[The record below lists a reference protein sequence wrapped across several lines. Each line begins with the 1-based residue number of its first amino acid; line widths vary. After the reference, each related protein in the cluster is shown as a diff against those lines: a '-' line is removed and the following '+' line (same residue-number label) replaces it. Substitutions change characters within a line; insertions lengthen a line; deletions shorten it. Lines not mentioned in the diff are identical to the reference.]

1 MPELQSHPVFPGKRL
16 MQWYINVDGAS
27 SGNPGRSGAGIVA
40 RNKDGTVLF
49 TKSIFLGEMTNN
61 MAEYEALLIALHEAV
76 QNSIKDVTVYTDSQL
91 VANQINGLYKI
102 KNMTLFQYV
111 KKIKQ
116 TIGNFDKFAINYIP
130 REKNREADKLAKDAI
145 LKG

>member
-1 MPELQSHPVFPGKRL
+1 

-27 SGNPGRSGAGIVA
+27 SGNPGKSGAGIVA
-40 RNKDGTVLF
+40 RDKDGSVILTR
-49 TKSIFLGEMTNN
+49 SIFLGEMTNN
-61 MAEYEALLIALHEAV
+61 MAEYEALLRALNLAV
-76 QNSIKDVTVYTDSQL
+76 QNSVKDVTIYTDSQL
-91 VANQINGLYKI
+91 VANQVNGLYKI

-116 TIGNFDKFAINYIP
+116 TISNFDCFAIHYIP
-130 REKNREADKLAKDAI
+130 REQNREADKLAKDAI

>member
-1 MPELQSHPVFPGKRL
+1 

-27 SGNPGRSGAGIVA
+27 SGNPGRSGAGVVA
-40 RNKDGTVLF
+40 RDKDGLIILTRSV
-49 TKSIFLGEMTNN
+49 FLGEMTNN
-61 MAEYEALLIALHEAV
+61 MAEYEALLIALNDAV
-76 QNSIKDVTVYTDSQL
+76 QNSVKDVTVYTDSQL

-102 KNMTLFQYV
+102 KNTTLFQYV

-116 TIGNFDKFAINYIP
+116 TAGNFNHFAIHYIP

>member
-1 MPELQSHPVFPGKRL
+1 
-16 MQWYINVDGAS
+16 MQWHINVDGAS

-40 RNKDGTVLF
+40 RDKDGNIILTRSV
-49 TKSIFLGEMTNN
+49 FLGEMTNN
-61 MAEYEALLIALHEAV
+61 MAEYEALLIALNDAV
-76 QNSIKDVTVYTDSQL
+76 QNSVKEVTVYTDSQL

-116 TIGNFDKFAINYIP
+116 TIGNFDHFAINYIP
-130 REKNREADKLAKDAI
+130 REQNREADKLAKDAI

>member
-1 MPELQSHPVFPGKRL
+1 VPELQPHPLFPGKRL
-16 MQWYINVDGAS
+16 MQWHIHVDGAS

-40 RNKDGTVLF
+40 RDQDGTVIF
-49 TKSIFLGEMTNN
+49 TKSIPLGEMTNN
-61 MAEYEALLIALHEAV
+61 MAEYEALLIAVNEAV
-76 QNSIKDVTVYTDSQL
+76 ENSIKDVTVYTDSQL

-116 TIGNFDKFAINYIP
+116 TVGNFDHFAIHYIP
-130 REKNREADKLAKDAI
+130 REQNREADKLAKDAI

>member
-1 MPELQSHPVFPGKRL
+1 
-16 MQWYINVDGAS
+16 
-27 SGNPGRSGAGIVA
+27 
-40 RNKDGTVLF
+40 
-49 TKSIFLGEMTNN
+49 
-61 MAEYEALLIALHEAV
+61 MAEYEALLIALNDAV
-76 QNSIKDVTVYTDSQL
+76 LNSVKDVTVYTDSQL

-111 KKIKQ
+111 KKIQQ
-116 TIGNFDKFAINYIP
+116 TIRNFDRFAIHYIP